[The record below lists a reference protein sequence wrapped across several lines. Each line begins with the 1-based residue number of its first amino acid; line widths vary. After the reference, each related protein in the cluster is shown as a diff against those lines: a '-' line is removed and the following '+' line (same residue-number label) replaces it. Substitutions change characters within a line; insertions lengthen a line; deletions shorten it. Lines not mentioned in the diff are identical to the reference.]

1 MKAWKGVLLSAV
13 LFSSVIVYAMA
24 VEPYWIKTSMH
35 KIGHPSV
42 VSPLRVVQLSDL
54 HLQTFDKLSAKIVEE
69 VERLKPDLV
78 VITGDA
84 IDNHGALPVLDQ
96 FLAALPKGAHTV
108 AILGN
113 WEYWAAVD
121 MQALRALYIKHNVK
135 LLVNEAYEVRM
146 GAQAVII
153 EGLDDFTAGKPKS
166 VVKEYGANKAPLH
179 LLLQHS
185 PGWFEQLKGEALE
198 RERPALCLA
207 GHTHAGQVTL
217 FGLVLWTPRGSGS
230 YTGGF
235 YQSKLCPLYV
245 SAGLG
250 TSLLPVRFGAR
261 PEIAVFD
268 FLLKRQTF

>member
-1 MKAWKGVLLSAV
+1 MLLCVALLS
-13 LFSSVIVYAMA
+13 SVFVYAFA
-24 VEPYWIKTSMH
+24 IEPYWIKTSIH
-35 KIGHPSV
+35 TIGHQSV
-42 VSPLRVVQLSDL
+42 TAPTRVVQLSDL
-54 HLQTFDKLSAKIVEE
+54 HLQTFDRLSARVVEE
-69 VERLKPDLV
+69 VERLNPDLV

-84 IDNHGALPVLDQ
+84 IDNHVALPVLDQ

-121 MQALRALYIKHNVK
+121 MQALRALYIKHNVT
-135 LLVNEAYEVRM
+135 LLVNEAHTINV
-146 GAQAVII
+146 GGQAVMI
-153 EGLDDFTAGKPKS
+153 EGLDDFTAGKPMS
-166 VVKEYGANKAPLH
+166 VVEHYGADKAPLH
-179 LLLQHS
+179 VLLQHS
-185 PGWFEQLKGEALE
+185 PGWFEHLKGEVLK

-207 GHTHAGQVTL
+207 GHTHAGQVTF

-230 YTGGF
+230 YTAGF
-235 YQSKLCPLYV
+235 YESKLCPLYV

-268 FLLKRQTF
+268 FVLKRQVF

>member
-1 MKAWKGVLLSAV
+1 M
-13 LFSSVIVYAMA
+13 
-24 VEPYWIKTSMH
+24 
-35 KIGHPSV
+35 
-42 VSPLRVVQLSDL
+42 
-54 HLQTFDKLSAKIVEE
+54 
-69 VERLKPDLV
+69 
-78 VITGDA
+78 
-84 IDNHGALPVLDQ
+84 LDQ

-146 GAQAVII
+146 GAQALII

-185 PGWFEQLKGEALE
+185 PGWFEQLKGDALE

>member
-1 MKAWKGVLLSAV
+1 VKAWRKMLLSVA
-13 LFSSVIVYAMA
+13 LLSSVIIYALA
-24 VEPYWIKTSMH
+24 IEPYWIKTSIH
-35 KIGHPSV
+35 TIGHPSV
-42 VSPLRVVQLSDL
+42 IAPTRVVQLSDL
-54 HLQTFDKLSAKIVEE
+54 HLQTFDKLSAKVVEE
-69 VERLKPDLV
+69 VERLNPDLV

-84 IDNHGALPVLDQ
+84 IDNHVALPMLDQ

-121 MQALRALYIKHNVK
+121 MQALRALYIKHNVTV
-135 LLVNEAYEVRM
+135 LVNEAHTINV
-146 GAQAVII
+146 GGQAVMI

-166 VVKEYGANKAPLH
+166 VVEHYGANKAPLH
-179 LLLQHS
+179 VLLQHS

-207 GHTHAGQVTL
+207 GHTHAGQVPV
-217 FGLVLWTPRGSGS
+217 FGLVMWTPRGSGS
-230 YTGGF
+230 YTAGF
-235 YQSKLCPLYV
+235 YETKLCPLYV

-268 FLLKRQTF
+268 FVLKRQAF